1 MGQRRKVG
9 NILALA
15 LLSLLVPG
23 DALHPYEMA
32 RILRRTGKEQ
42 DMNIKVGSLYTVVQN
57 LEKHGFIEA
66 VTTERDGRRP
76 ERTPYKITPEG
87 RDELNDWLGELVAVP
102 QHEYPRF
109 RAALSILGVLSPAR
123 VIELLERRVETIDRE
138 NAAQREELAA
148 LSHLP
153 GVFLIEV
160 EYTLAMSE
168 AEAAWVRGLLA
179 RIADD
184 SLSGVKK
191 WREYHEAG
199 GGTPPAWK
207 ELLEKD

>member
-1 MGQRRKVG
+1 MAQRRQVG
-9 NILALA
+9 NILGLA

-66 VTTERDGRRP
+66 ADAERDGRRP
-76 ERTPYKITPEG
+76 ERTPYKITPAG
-87 RDELNDWLGELVAVP
+87 RDELTDWLGELVAVP

-109 RAALSILGVLSPAR
+109 RAALSILGVLSPDDVVR
-123 VIELLERRVETIDRE
+123 LLRRRLDALDGES
-138 NAAQREELAA
+138 AAQRRELDDAGD
-148 LSHLP
+148 LP
-153 GVFLIEV
+153 RVFLIEV
-160 EYTLAMSE
+160 EYTLAMRE

-179 RIADD
+179 AIEDG
-184 SLSGVKK
+184 SLSGVRE
-191 WREYHEAG
+191 WREFHDAG
-199 GGTPPAWK
+199 GGPPPEWR
-207 ELLEKD
+207 EMLDGE